1 MFIACWIATLFVLF
15 ARGYSAHA
23 TITQIWCTA
32 NLDNLPICEFQKL
45 KVYLVTLLF
54 NRKYL

>member
-1 MFIACWIATLFVLF
+1 MVIACLVVTVFVLF

-32 NLDNLPICEFQKL
+32 NLDNLPICEFQKFT
-45 KVYLVTLLF
+45 VCLVTLLF